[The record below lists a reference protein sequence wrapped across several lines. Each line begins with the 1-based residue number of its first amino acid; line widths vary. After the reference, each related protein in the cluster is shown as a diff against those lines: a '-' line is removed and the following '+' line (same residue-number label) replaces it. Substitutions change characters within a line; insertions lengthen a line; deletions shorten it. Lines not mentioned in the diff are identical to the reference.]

1 MSLLS
6 RKTRA
11 PRLTKKTT
19 FDFPFNNWKRL
30 PDNNALINL
39 VCDPKITKAVQNL
52 YSISELILLHHFL
65 RLDMLLWQQEINRVN
80 CYIYLSHQSYGT
92 LTTDVTF
99 DLKITLPH
107 PPTYYLDGQYFSL
120 YKF

>member
-1 MSLLS
+1 MKKNTCSTTNQFL
-6 RKTRA
+6 
-11 PRLTKKTT
+11 KTT
-19 FDFPFNNWKRL
+19 FYFPFNNWKRL
-30 PDNNALINL
+30 PDNNAPINL
-39 VCDPKITKAVQNL
+39 VRDPKITKAVQNL
-52 YSISELILLHHFL
+52 YSTSELILLHHFL

-80 CYIYLSHQSYGT
+80 CYIYLSHQSCGT

-107 PPTYYLDGQYFSL
+107 PPTYYLDGQYFCL